1 MTSRDRQREREAH
14 AAVVPV
20 RYPLV
25 WDVAWEPNSL
35 YVRADA
41 PWSATAGTVRCADVQ
56 TCDPIG
62 PSPPPWPKTQEILN
76 SRVANRS
83 ATYICKFDPSVTLK
97 M

>member
-14 AAVVPV
+14 AAVVPI

-62 PSPPPWPKTQEILN
+62 PSPPPWPKTQRD
-76 SRVANRS
+76 SQFACRQQ
-83 ATYICKFDPSVTLK
+83 ICNVY